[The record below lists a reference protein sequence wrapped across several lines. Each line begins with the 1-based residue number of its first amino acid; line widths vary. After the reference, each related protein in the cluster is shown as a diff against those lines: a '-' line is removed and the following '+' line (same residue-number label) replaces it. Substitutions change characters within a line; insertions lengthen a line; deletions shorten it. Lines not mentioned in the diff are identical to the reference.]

1 MGMPRKILFLT
12 GRESELGAAARLLA
26 SAKGFGGTPISIC
39 ETHSTFV
46 KQERRENIV
55 CAVVNFDED
64 ESLAAA
70 VREKIRSKSVAFPLL
85 IFSSNETDAALWSE
99 ENCGLI
105 DVHDP
110 STITSRYF
118 EKCVLAAVETYRLRR
133 QSQKWLRSAE
143 LRMQLMG
150 LMSHEMRVPLE
161 TLRFALKNLVGSNLS
176 RPSEQIAV
184 NCERTVSYLCEY
196 VSNFIEAAR
205 FSKGAA
211 TVCEEEF
218 CLYALLEEVT
228 DLLWPHANIKNIALR
243 LKPNFQKDR
252 RIQGDRKR
260 IRQILVNLIGN
271 AIRYT
276 DGGAV
281 TITASLNTQMSFI
294 IRDTGVGMSADQIR
308 TVFYSSPEATVI
320 NAGGSHS
327 SGLGIGVA
335 LCRKLLELMD
345 GDITVRS
352 KEGAGTVIRI
362 SMPYRDSCNTPKKS
376 LMPSEIKE
384 LVT

>member
-1 MGMPRKILFLT
+1 
-12 GRESELGAAARLLA
+12 
-26 SAKGFGGTPISIC
+26 
-39 ETHSTFV
+39 
-46 KQERRENIV
+46 
-55 CAVVNFDED
+55 
-64 ESLAAA
+64 
-70 VREKIRSKSVAFPLL
+70 
-85 IFSSNETDAALWSE
+85 
-99 ENCGLI
+99 
-105 DVHDP
+105 
-110 STITSRYF
+110 
-118 EKCVLAAVETYRLRR
+118 
-133 QSQKWLRSAE
+133 
-143 LRMQLMG
+143 
-150 LMSHEMRVPLE
+150 
-161 TLRFALKNLVGSNLS
+161 
-176 RPSEQIAV
+176 
-184 NCERTVSYLCEY
+184 
-196 VSNFIEAAR
+196 
-205 FSKGAA
+205 
-211 TVCEEEF
+211 
-218 CLYALLEEVT
+218 
-228 DLLWPHANIKNIALR
+228 
-243 LKPNFQKDR
+243 
-252 RIQGDRKR
+252 
-260 IRQILVNLIGN
+260 LIGN